1 METTYMSIDDYGKKC
16 VIHTHTMEYYSAIK
30 KRMKSCHLWQQWW
43 TSGHYAKRNKPDRV
57 KYHMI
62 SLVCG
67 NQKRSLLIQRTDWW
81 LPEDRHRRNR
91 WMESGGKNNKIMY
104 SILKWKQNFNM
115 TRWILSSSSCI
126 TLSENLISS
135 KHIYYKS
142 IIHIPILFSLSCFH
156 PGSTTYPFQ
165 AYCPRI
171 SKHGLMTLKEIL

>member
-1 METTYMSIDDYGKKC
+1 MNHQFLFCIFTKKRREKKTNWKIYMHHMLMAALFIIANIWKQPICPLMTMGKKC

-91 WMESGGKNNKIMY
+91 WTESGGKNNKI
-104 SILKWKQNFNM
+104 IRFKNKQNNVFNFKM
-115 TRWILSSSSCI
+115 KT
-126 TLSENLISS
+126 
-135 KHIYYKS
+135 K
-142 IIHIPILFSLSCFH
+142 F
-156 PGSTTYPFQ
+156 
-165 AYCPRI
+165 
-171 SKHGLMTLKEIL
+171 